1 MTIDESHIRKQAVET
16 IIKGV
21 TKKTALIAVLAVA
34 SVLVF
39 TAVQKTIQPW
49 WSLPAG
55 ILFGAALGVLNFR
68 WLAIAVQRVYLRKGA
83 TSGFANSAAAIIGL
97 LKLLVIF
104 IVLFVVIKWQLLH
117 VFGLVAGLSLSF
129 LAILWEG
136 VTIMKRALGGSDQ

>member
-1 MTIDESHIRKQAVET
+1 MTIDENQTRKQAVES
-16 IIKGV
+16 IIRGV
-21 TKKTALIAVLAVA
+21 TRKTALISVLAVA

-39 TAVQKTIQPW
+39 IAIQKPSQPW
-49 WSLPAG
+49 WPIPAG

-83 TSGFANSAAAIIGL
+83 TSGFANIAAVIIGL

-104 IVLFVVIKWQLLH
+104 VVLFAVIKWQMLH

-136 VTIMKRALGGSDQ
+136 VTIMKRALGNEEK

>member
-1 MTIDESHIRKQAVET
+1 MTIDESQIRKQATEA

-21 TKKTALIAVLAVA
+21 TKKTALITSLAVA
-34 SVLVF
+34 AVLVF
-39 TAVQKTIQPW
+39 IAIRKTSQPW

-55 ILFGAALGVLNFR
+55 ILFGAVLGVLNFR
-68 WLAIAVQRVYLRKGA
+68 WLATAVQRVYLRKGA
-83 TSGFANSAAAIIGL
+83 TPGFANLAAVTIGL

-136 VTIMKRALGGSDQ
+136 VTIMKRALDGGNQ

>member
-1 MTIDESHIRKQAVET
+1 MTIDEIQIRKQAVEA

-21 TKKTALIAVLAVA
+21 TKKTALITSLAVA
-34 SVLVF
+34 AVLVF
-39 TAVQKTIQPW
+39 IAIQKTPRPW

-83 TSGFANSAAAIIGL
+83 TSGFSNLAAVIIGL

-104 IVLFVVIKWQLLH
+104 LVLFVVIKWQLLH

-129 LAILWEG
+129 LAILWQG
-136 VTIMKRALGGSDQ
+136 VAIMKRALNGSDQ

>member
-1 MTIDESHIRKQAVET
+1 MMIDESSVRKQAVEA

-21 TKKTALIAVLAVA
+21 TKKTAMITALAVA
-34 SVLVF
+34 AVLVF
-39 TAVQKTIQPW
+39 IAVQKTIQPW

-83 TSGFANSAAAIIGL
+83 TSGFANIAAVIIGL

-104 IVLFVVIKWQLLH
+104 VVLFVVIKWQLFH

-136 VTIMKRALGGSDQ
+136 VTIMKRALSGSDQ